1 MRLKD
6 PYPDCPMCNAADVRK
21 RIAKTDF
28 ILKGDGWYRDHY
40 GLKKGRHEQK

>member
-6 PYPDCPMCNAADVRK
+6 PYPSCPVCKAEDVRK

-28 ILKGDGWYRDHY
+28 ILKGTGWYKDHY
-40 GLKKGRHEQK
+40 GLKEAKKGE